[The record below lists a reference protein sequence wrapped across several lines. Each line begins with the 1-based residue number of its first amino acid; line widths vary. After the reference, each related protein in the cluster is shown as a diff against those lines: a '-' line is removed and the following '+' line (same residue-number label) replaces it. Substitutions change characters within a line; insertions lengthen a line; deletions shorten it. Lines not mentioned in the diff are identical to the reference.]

1 MGDDEQ
7 IRTATPGVP
16 LCVELRG
23 GLLHTSLL
31 AEGVLFAAKREPS
44 LSFRMPFWWLRGR
57 AVLERE
63 VERRHPLDP
72 ETLPYDPTTLASLRE
87 ARADGRATI
96 LVTSSHPISAR
107 AISDHLGLFDEVMA
121 TDQLEP
127 RFGTGGFD
135 FVGPRAAA
143 DQLGRSARTT
153 AVAHR
158 PDIVTSL
165 RLVVRA
171 LRPHQWLKNLLVFVP
186 VLAGQRYSDPTAV
199 LHAVLAFVA
208 FSLAASS
215 VYVTND
221 IFDLDH
227 DRRHPTK
234 RDRPFASGGLRITRS
249 IPLVIALLLVA
260 ALVSSQVTREFQG
273 ILAFY
278 LVVTLAYSLK
288 LKGTVLID
296 VLTLAGLY
304 TVRIVAGALAT
315 GIELSVWLLGF
326 SLFFFFS
333 LALVKRYAEL
343 HAAGTTESL
352 ESEATLPGRGY
363 QARDLPILIA
373 LGVGSGCM
381 SVLVLALYVISDEFA
396 RHYSHPVLLWQL
408 CPLALYWVGRAWI
421 VVARDEMTDDPVVW
435 AFRDQL
441 SRWIAVVA
449 IAILFLAR

>member
-1 MGDDEQ
+1 MDDDK
-7 IRTATPGVP
+7 RNPRAARDVP
-16 LCVELRG
+16 LCVGLGG

-31 AEGVLFAAKREPS
+31 AEGVLFAAKREPA
-44 LSFRMPFWWLRGR
+44 LAFHIPFWWLRGR

-63 VERRHPLDP
+63 VERRYPLDP
-72 ETLPYDPTTLASLRE
+72 ETLPYDRATLAALNG
-87 ARADGRATI
+87 ARADGRPTV
-96 LVTSSHPISAR
+96 LVTSSHPTSGR

-121 TDQLEP
+121 PDQLEP
-127 RFGTGGFD
+127 RFGIGGFD
-135 FVGPRAAA
+135 FLGSKAASDHVGPLAHTTTVARPA
-143 DQLGRSARTT
+143 DT
-153 AVAHR
+153 
-158 PDIVTSL
+158 VTSV
-165 RLVVRA
+165 RLILRA
-171 LRPHQWLKNLLVFVP
+171 LRPHQWLKNLLIFVP
-186 VLAGQRYSDPTAV
+186 VVAGQRYSDPSAI
-199 LHAVLAFVA
+199 LHAALAFVA
-208 FSLAASS
+208 FSLVASS

-221 IFDLDH
+221 VLDLSH

-234 RDRPFASGGLRITRS
+234 RDRPFASGGLRVS
-249 IPLVIALLLVA
+249 QALPLALSLLLTA

-304 TVRIVAGALAT
+304 TFRIMAGSFAT

-326 SLFFFFS
+326 SLFLFFS

-343 HAAGTTESL
+343 HAAGAKESL
-352 ESEATLPGRGY
+352 DTEATLPGRGY

-381 SVLVLALYVISDEFA
+381 AVLVLALYVISDEFT

-449 IAILFLAR
+449 ITILFLAR